1 MEAAGVEPALAG
13 CKYRCAAF
21 TLSPQFEPRKVTLLR
36 LFFSFTIA
44 IMPVFGAASILFFA

>member
-21 TLSPQFEPRKVTLLR
+21 NTKPPIWAEEGYASSA
-36 LFFSFTIA
+36 LFLIHDSDYEGF
-44 IMPVFGAASILFFA
+44 